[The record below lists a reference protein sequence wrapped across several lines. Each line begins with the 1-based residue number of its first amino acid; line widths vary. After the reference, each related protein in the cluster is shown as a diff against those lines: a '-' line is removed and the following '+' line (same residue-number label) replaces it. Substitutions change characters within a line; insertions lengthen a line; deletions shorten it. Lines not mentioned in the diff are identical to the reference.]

1 MIRDIFEAASIAAF
15 LAAVFLWWGIIS
27 MVIR

>member
-15 LAAVFLWWGIIS
+15 LAAALLWAGILSLI
-27 MVIR
+27 IH